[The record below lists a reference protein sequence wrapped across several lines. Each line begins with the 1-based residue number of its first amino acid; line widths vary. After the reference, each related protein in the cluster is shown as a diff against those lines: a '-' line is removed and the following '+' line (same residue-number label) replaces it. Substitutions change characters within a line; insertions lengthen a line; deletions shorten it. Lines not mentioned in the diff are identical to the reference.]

1 MPAKKNINSPFLIG
15 LFVIIGAVVIVGS
28 LIWLGANQ
36 FLKEQVFYVTYFDT
50 SVEGL
55 EKGSSVK
62 YQGVPCGSVKSI
74 NVAPNGKLV
83 EVIMQ
88 LDPNINITDS
98 LRVQPALAGI
108 AGGKFL
114 QLHYPSNQELADN
127 HPKTDFESPYPL
139 ILSAPSGLEEIEIAM
154 REVMNN
160 FMQINTGEISES
172 VTDFFRE
179 STYFLSNKAIY
190 QTIDNLNKSTMT
202 LASIL
207 QKADTIPV
215 LDNITTVTQQL
226 IASATQINTFTQKL
240 NSKIDAIK
248 INDHL
253 EHTFAALDSTIYA
266 SERVVNGLGGQSDM
280 MIQEFHYTLNE
291 IRETN
296 KYLQKAIRAIS
307 ENPSAI
313 FLSEP
318 PAKED

>member
-1 MPAKKNINSPFLIG
+1 MASKRNVSSPFLIG
-15 LFVIIGAVVIVGS
+15 LFVLIGSVVIIGS

-55 EKGSSVK
+55 EKGSAVK
-62 YQGVPCGSVKSI
+62 YQGVPCGSVKTI
-74 NVAPNGKLV
+74 KVAPDGKLV
-83 EVIMQ
+83 EVVMQ
-88 LDPNINITDS
+88 LDPKINIKDS

-114 QLHYPSNQELADN
+114 QLHYPSNPGLSEA
-127 HPKTDFESPYPL
+127 HPTTNFDSPYPL
-139 ILSAPSGLEEIEIAM
+139 IKSAPSGLEEIEIAM

-190 QTIDNLNKSTMT
+190 KTIDNLNQSTSY
-202 LASIL
+202 LAKIL
-207 QKADTIPV
+207 QKADTVPV
-215 LDNITTVTQQL
+215 LDNITDVTAQL
-226 IASATQINTFTQKL
+226 VESAKEINAFTQKL
-240 NSKIDAIK
+240 NSKVDAIR

-253 EHTFAALDSTIYA
+253 NNTFSALDSTIFA
-266 SERVVNGLGGQSDM
+266 SERVVKGLGSKSDL

-296 KYLQKAIRAIS
+296 RYLQKAIRAIS
-307 ENPSAI
+307 ENPSAV

>member
-1 MPAKKNINSPFLIG
+1 MASKRNVSSPFLIG
-15 LFVIIGAVVIVGS
+15 LFVLIGSVVIIGS

-55 EKGSSVK
+55 EKGSAVK
-62 YQGVPCGSVKSI
+62 YQGVPCGSVKTI
-74 NVAPNGKLV
+74 KVAPNGKLV
-83 EVIMQ
+83 EVVMQ

-98 LRVQPALAGI
+98 LRIQPALAGI

-114 QLHYPSNQELADN
+114 QLHYPSNPELAKA
-127 HPKTDFESPYPL
+127 HPITNFDSPYPL
-139 ILSAPSGLEEIEIAM
+139 IKSAPSGLEEIEIAM

-190 QTIDNLNKSTMT
+190 KTIDNLNQSTAL

-207 QKADTIPV
+207 QKADTVPV
-215 LDNITTVTQQL
+215 LDNITNVTAQL
-226 IASATQINTFTQKL
+226 VESAKEINNFTQKL

-248 INDHL
+248 ISDHL
-253 EHTFAALDSTIYA
+253 EHTFAALDSTIFA
-266 SERVVNGLGGQSDM
+266 SEAVVNGLGSKSDL

-291 IRETN
+291 IRQTN

-307 ENPSAI
+307 ENPSAV

-318 PAKED
+318 PAKEK

>member
-1 MPAKKNINSPFLIG
+1 MAIKKNAGSPFLIG
-15 LFVIIGAVVIVGS
+15 LFVILGTVVIIGS

-36 FLKEQVFYVTYFDT
+36 FLKEQVFFVTYFDT

-55 EKGSSVK
+55 EKGSAVK
-62 YQGVPCGSVKSI
+62 YQGVPCGSVKTI
-74 NVAPNGKLV
+74 KVAPDGKLV
-83 EVIMQ
+83 EVVMQ
-88 LDPNINITDS
+88 LDPTINITDS

-114 QLHYPSNQELADN
+114 QLHYPSNPELAAAYPETSFD
-127 HPKTDFESPYPL
+127 SPYPL
-139 ILSAPSGLEEIEIAM
+139 IKSAPSGLEEIEIAM

-172 VTDFFRE
+172 VTNFLNE

-190 QTIDNLNKSTMT
+190 QTIDNLNKSTAT

-215 LDNITTVTQQL
+215 LDNVTDVTRQL
-226 IASATQINTFTQKL
+226 LASAKEINIFTQKL
-240 NSKIDAIK
+240 NSKIEAIR
-248 INDHL
+248 ISDHL
-253 EHTFAALDSTIYA
+253 EHTFAALDTTIFA
-266 SERVVNGLGGQSDM
+266 SHRVINGFGSKSEM

-307 ENPSAI
+307 ENPSAV

>member
-1 MPAKKNINSPFLIG
+1 MSSKKNISSPFLIG

-114 QLHYPSNQELADN
+114 QLHYPSNKELADN
-127 HPKTDFESPYPL
+127 HPKTDFDSPYPL

-190 QTIDNLNKSTMT
+190 QTIDNLNRSTKT

-207 QKADTIPV
+207 HKADTIPV
-215 LDNITTVTQQL
+215 LDNITSVTQQL

-248 INDHL
+248 ISDHL